1 MSKQTLIIFYW
12 MLRELQRFG
21 EGLIAPDLVA
31 AAWIIQGTNLG
42 SMSSVSQ
49 TEKAIDLRGED
60 FICIAESRKRS
71 MKGYLDSRDVLQH
84 LQGFGRGVL
93 LSFRW
98 GQST

>member
-1 MSKQTLIIFYW
+1 MTQRKPIILYW
-12 MLRELQRFG
+12 MLHELSGFG
-21 EGLIAPDLVA
+21 KGLIAPNLVA
-31 AAWIIQGTNLG
+31 AAWIMQGTNLG

-93 LSFRW
+93 RCFRW